1 MWRGPYSVSN
11 NPRVLSVIIA
21 ELNPIDIQ
29 LDLLDFTQVIRH
41 FRIARPVLYF
51 VCPRPLEF
59 LKGIFWAILG
69 TNVINYT
76 Q

>member
-29 LDLLDFTQVIRH
+29 LDLLDFIYVIRH

-59 LKGIFWAILG
+59 CKGIVLNHSWDEC
-69 TNVINYT
+69 N
-76 Q
+76 

>member
-1 MWRGPYSVSN
+1 MTRGPYSVSN

-21 ELNPIDIQ
+21 ELNPIDIL

-51 VCPRPLEF
+51 VCPHPLEF
-59 LKGIFWAILG
+59 YKGIVLNHS
-69 TNVINYT
+69 NVINYT

>member
-29 LDLLDFTQVIRH
+29 LDLLDFT
-41 FRIARPVLYF
+41 FELPGPYYALF
-51 VCPRPLEF
+51 VRAPLNF
-59 LKGIFWAILG
+59 TKALFWTTLG
-69 TNVINYT
+69 KNVINYT

>member
-1 MWRGPYSVSN
+1 MWRGYYSVSN
-11 NPRVLSVIIA
+11 NQPVLSVIIA

-29 LDLLDFTQVIRH
+29 LDLLNFTQVIRH
-41 FRIARPVLYF
+41 FRIARTVLYF
-51 VCPRPLEF
+51 AYTRPLVFAKALF
-59 LKGIFWAILG
+59 LTILG